1 MITLI
6 AFLFFYLSIYFLGRG
21 VLKIFK
27 TKLKNI
33 YEIPINIL
41 YPIFGLF
48 YLGNSTILI
57 NFFFPINSFVSYF
70 LFALPLLFNLL
81 EIKRMKW
88 SISFKNLSA
97 FFFTPLVLGI
107 SSANINL
114 AYDAGLYHLN
124 HQKWLQTEKI
134 VFGLSN
140 NHMRFGYSSIIEYIN
155 VNFWLE
161 NNYILL
167 HFVNLTFIV
176 VFFQIVYFLLFTK
189 YFKFSVSI
197 LIYGLLDN
205 FGFNGGKNGFIEIES
220 ITKQDTPFAII
231 FIISSYLIYRLF
243 TDNEK
248 KRKEIL
254 TVIFIFCLFSIELR
268 LLGFINTL
276 FLLFV
281 LFNKYKISETIKI
294 IFKDNFITI
303 FLGIAFILKNII
315 TSSCIFYPVKI
326 ICFDFLPWA
335 TGNYSSPGAE
345 SDVLASFHIA
355 LTRNNYM
362 NWFSEWTAKEVNFIV
377 FKNSL
382 MTFSIIILFNMF
394 YKLIKKENFDKRA
407 IILFF
412 YFIISLFIWIITS
425 PGIRFGVGI
434 FLTFLLFI
442 SFLYKSKK
450 SKFINKNLIISSLLY
465 FIVLGLV
472 PQKNNYIA
480 LVDNLSDTRIRSIE
494 VPEITYQKNIGGYGV
509 LPQKGDQ
516 CWINLE
522 CVRNKTL
529 SKEKYFSY
537 VIFK

>member
-1 MITLI
+1 MITI
-6 AFLFFYLSIYFLGRG
+6 VAFLFFYLSIYFLGRG
-21 VLKIFK
+21 IFNIF
-27 TKLKNI
+27 TCKLKNI
-33 YEIPINIL
+33 YDIPIKIL

-48 YLGNSTILI
+48 YLGNLSLLI

-70 LFALPLLFNLL
+70 LLALPILFNLR
-81 EIKRMKW
+81 EVQQMKLNI
-88 SISFKNLSA
+88 SIKNLSA
-97 FFFTPLVLGI
+97 FLFTPLILGI

-124 HQKWLQTEKI
+124 HQKWLKTEKI

-140 NHMRFGYSSIIEYIN
+140 NHYRFGYSSIIEYIN

-176 VFFQIVYFLLFTK
+176 VFFQIIYFLLFTK

-205 FGFNGGKNGFIEIES
+205 FGFNGGKNGFIEVES
-220 ITKQDTPFAII
+220 IAKQDTPFAII

-243 TDNEK
+243 IDIEK
-248 KRKEIL
+248 REKEVL
-254 TVIFIFCLFSIELR
+254 TVIFIFCLFSIQLR
-268 LLGFINTL
+268 LLGFVNII

-294 IFKDNFITI
+294 IFKDNLLTI
-303 FLGIAFILKNII
+303 FLGIAFILKNLI

-326 ICFDFLPWA
+326 MCFDFSPWLM
-335 TGNYSSPGAE
+335 GNYISAGAE
-345 SDVLASFHIA
+345 NDALASFHIA
-355 LTRNNYM
+355 LTRTNYM
-362 NWFSEWTAKEVNFIV
+362 NWFSEWTTKEVNFIV
-377 FKNSL
+377 FKNAL
-382 MTFSIIILFNMF
+382 MTFSIIILFNIY
-394 YKLIKKENFDKRA
+394 YKLIKQESFDKRS
-407 IILFF
+407 ITLFI

-434 FLTFLLFI
+434 FLTFVLFV

-450 SKFINKNLIISSLLY
+450 SKFLNKNILVSSMIY

-472 PQKNNYIA
+472 PQTNNYFYLIE
-480 LVDNLSDTRIRSIE
+480 NLYDTRIRSIE
-494 VPEITYQKNIGGYGV
+494 VPDVTYKKNTVGYGV
-509 LPQKGDQ
+509 LPERGDQ
-516 CWINLE
+516 CWVNLE
-522 CVRNKTL
+522 CVRNKNV